1 MSGAFLFFCPE
12 QIIGRYLKISRNFQN
27 IVNAWFL
34 FIRFPLANCSF
45 ANIEYLGNLQLSQL
59 FFGSQFF

>member
-34 FIRFPLANCSF
+34 FIRFPVANCSF
-45 ANIEYLGNLQLSQL
+45 ANIEYLGNLQLS
-59 FFGSQFF
+59 